1 MVNYLRFII
10 GLIFIISLNAFAQNI
25 SVKASTDK
33 TEYLVGDYIYYTI
46 KVDYDKGLKIYPPE
60 IKDSLNSLA
69 VVKKE
74 NPVEEEK
81 DGKASTTYKYILSG
95 YDSVRVT
102 IPALPVMYKAPRDTA
117 MQYANTDSISILVKT
132 VKVDPQAEIKD
143 IKAPMKIPLNWWW
156 IALWVLIGLI
166 IIGLIYYFYHRYQ
179 LKKAN
184 AQPVKKVIILPPY
197 QIALNALHELEE
209 QKLWQKGEIK
219 TYHSTITE
227 IIRKYFEERFK
238 MPAMELP
245 TSEAVELL
253 KQREGTETILDI
265 TYSFLNNADMVKF
278 AKFVPLGTV
287 NEEMMKQA
295 YEIVNKTINGAFEA
309 KKEEAGNVQ

>member
-1 MVNYLRFII
+1 MVKNLRYII

-33 TEYLVGDYIYYTI
+33 TDYLVGDYIYYTI
-46 KVDYDKGLKIYPPE
+46 KVDYDKGLTIYPPE
-60 IKDSLNSLA
+60 IKDSLSSLA

-81 DGKASTTYKYILSG
+81 DGKVSATYKYILSG
-95 YDSVRVT
+95 YDSARVT
-102 IPALPVMYKAPRDTA
+102 IPAVPVMFKASRDTA
-117 MQYANTDSISILVKT
+117 MRYANTDSISILVKT
-132 VKVDPQAEIKD
+132 VKVDTQAEIKD
-143 IKAPMKIPLNWWW
+143 VKAPIKIPLNWWW
-156 IALWVLIGLI
+156 IALWVLVGLI
-166 IIGLIYYFYHRYQ
+166 IIGLIYYLYRRYQ

-184 AQPVKKVIILPPY
+184 AQPVKKIIILPPY

-219 TYHSTITE
+219 SYHSTITE

-245 TSEAVELL
+245 TSEAIELL
-253 KQREGTETILDI
+253 KQREGTETILD
-265 TYSFLNNADMVKF
+265 TAYSFLSNADMVKF
-278 AKFVPLGTV
+278 AKFVPLGSV

-295 YEIVNKTINGAFEA
+295 YEIVNKTVNGNAGVG
-309 KKEEAGNVQ
+309 KDEAGNVQ